1 MEAVDAMEAMNKD
14 MDAKIDVMLAAA
26 FDGTATGSTRAV
38 RVHHLIF
45 AVLSGGITWCRTV
58 AALVLRLKKLPS
70 LTLDDCARE
79 VRKFVAD
86 MEREGVSVSEL
97 VAGGKTVC
105 SAEFL
110 EVLATTRTFADNVA
124 PRLSPAFGSSATAQ
138 RAAVWLA
145 PSCRRSSALAT

>member
-14 MDAKIDVMLAAA
+14 MNAKLDVMLAAA

-38 RVHHLIF
+38 RVYHLIF
-45 AVLSGGITWCRTV
+45 VVLSGGVIWCRPV
-58 AALVLRLKKLPS
+58 AALTLRLKKLPS

-86 MEREGVSVSEL
+86 MERKGVSVSEL

-110 EVLATTRTFADNVA
+110 EVLTTTRTFADNVA
-124 PRLSPAFGSSATAQ
+124 PRLSPAFGSSVTAQ